1 MTLEIIL
8 LVVLVKIKN
17 VIIKGLFANTRDDY
31 NLFSVSDLEPSINK
45 IQAVLDAQGKPPMII
60 S

>member
-31 NLFSVSDLEPSINK
+31 NLFSVSDLKPSINI